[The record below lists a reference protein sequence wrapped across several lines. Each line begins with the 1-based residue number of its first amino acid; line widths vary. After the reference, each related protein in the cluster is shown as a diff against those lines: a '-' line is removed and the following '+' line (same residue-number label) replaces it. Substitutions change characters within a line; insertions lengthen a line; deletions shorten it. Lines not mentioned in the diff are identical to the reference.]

1 MIVSEPIYKKS
12 KNVMKTYNN
21 EISLVIAAVFS
32 NKLFLSSFQE
42 RRKVQ
47 KNKNKKPFS
56 Q

>member
-1 MIVSEPIYKKS
+1 
-12 KNVMKTYNN
+12 MKTYTN

-47 KNKNKKPFS
+47 KNKNKKAFQS
-56 Q
+56 ITTLQSGINVALR